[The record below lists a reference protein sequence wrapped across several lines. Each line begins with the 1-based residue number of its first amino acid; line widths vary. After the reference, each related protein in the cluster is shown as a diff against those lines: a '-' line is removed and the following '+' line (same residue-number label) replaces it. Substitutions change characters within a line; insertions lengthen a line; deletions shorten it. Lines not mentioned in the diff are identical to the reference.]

1 MKKLFKNSRI
11 LLVLG
16 LLLISSISLAK
27 THISGSINIWFE
39 SSNQSSNNKSK
50 RYVGN
55 IDDRS
60 FEERAFVINNTG
72 YSLLRDYYG
81 NKLLL
86 RVRFDSKAR
95 VISEELF
102 ETHRFTNNCI
112 AIKGRD
118 DFCFTISKE
127 GYPAIWDRDEA
138 KYIYYGKFLNNVR
151 INNPFRNRYYDND
164 SYFNSLFEF

>member
-1 MKKLFKNSRI
+1 MKKLFKNSRV

-138 KYIYYGKFLNNVR
+138 KYIYYGRFVDVK
-151 INNPFRNRYYDND
+151 INNPYKYRNYYDD
-164 SYFNSLFEF
+164 DYFEDIFKF